1 MELRE
6 VDRKVSGEY
15 PAYGGR
21 IEGDVQGRELVGR
34 WIEGARSGG
43 LRFVLASDGRSF
55 MGRFDN
61 GEWWT
66 GGRIE
71 GVASGSVID
80 QTGPR
85 EALRTF
91 VEAGN
96 SARTGSPDEIA
107 TAAAVTDFGAAGT
120 SMAPGEK
127 LAAARSLFEIVDL
140 TTFHLWAIPGKRAE
154 GDRLDLTL
162 AQAGSGAKLPLSLE
176 KKGQD
181 WSIIYPDAAAL
192 ADAKHALLARYG
204 GRPPAPDDY
213 KRRRNARDAIRT
225 FLGAFADWNGSGH
238 DQALAALDL
247 SSLSTVEREYEGELA
262 AQYLKE
268 VLDRVGSITPQEVP
282 DDPASLEP
290 YVAFSHP
297 VGRVI
302 VAAVGTG
309 DGLSWKFSADTVR
322 TARDLYI
329 AVEDMP
335 TLAGTALGSQ
345 TNSYFRLRR
354 WVRDHYPQ
362 MFRTVGVLELWQ
374 IIGWIIVLCLAF
386 VLALLVSA
394 ILAAATRLLIGGRR
408 LTAEHEFR
416 WPLRFAL
423 TFSIYKLLIPAIG
436 LPELVKRISIGTTG
450 LLLALSVMWGGW
462 RLIDMSGEYFFRRSA
477 QSASSVDNIVVSLG
491 FGALKLALIAGGLI
505 FIAMEL
511 SLPYEGV
518 LAGLSIGGLAVAFA
532 SKETLSNV
540 FGAGILAID
549 RPFRRGDWIIA
560 GDAQGTVEHVGIRST
575 RIRTGQAR
583 AAAAHA
589 GSYAS

>member
-1 MELRE
+1 M
-6 VDRKVSGEY
+6 
-15 PAYGGR
+15 
-21 IEGDVQGRELVGR
+21 
-34 WIEGARSGG
+34 
-43 LRFVLASDGRSF
+43 
-55 MGRFDN
+55 
-61 GEWWT
+61 
-66 GGRIE
+66 
-71 GVASGSVID
+71 
-80 QTGPR
+80 
-85 EALRTF
+85 
-91 VEAGN
+91 
-96 SARTGSPDEIA
+96 
-107 TAAAVTDFGAAGT
+107 
-120 SMAPGEK
+120 
-127 LAAARSLFEIVDL
+127 
-140 TTFHLWAIPGKRAE
+140 
-154 GDRLDLTL
+154 
-162 AQAGSGAKLPLSLE
+162 
-176 KKGQD
+176 
-181 WSIIYPDAAAL
+181 
-192 ADAKHALLARYG
+192 
-204 GRPPAPDDY
+204 
-213 KRRRNARDAIRT
+213 
-225 FLGAFADWNGSGH
+225 
-238 DQALAALDL
+238 
-247 SSLSTVEREYEGELA
+247 
-262 AQYLKE
+262 
-268 VLDRVGSITPQEVP
+268 
-282 DDPASLEP
+282 
-290 YVAFSHP
+290 
-297 VGRVI
+297 
-302 VAAVGTG
+302 AAVGTG

-362 MFRTVGVLELWQ
+362 MFRTFGVLELWQ

-394 ILAAATRLLIGGRR
+394 ILAAAIRLLIGGRR

-575 RIRTGQAR
+575 RIRTGQDSLVIVPNGKLSDATVNNLGTR
-583 AAAAHA
+583 RYHFTTTKLPI
-589 GSYAS
+589 SYSTSADAIEAFAKGTQELVEGLPQALPQKSQVVVTALGRKGVELEVTLCLDGRSGINGPRLIDNLMLDMLRLGERLGVKFGEQENEVDVSPRDVAPG